1 MSRILLVSN
10 SHHDR
15 PTEYLTSWFEKIVDV
30 AKNQPDIKI
39 IELKKEQANRKDVVE
54 MIERENPQL
63 IIFNGH
69 GGYESI
75 GGFNREILIKCDDNE
90 QVLSGKI
97 VHALAC
103 RCAKVLGN
111 KCITVGTHCFIGYKE
126 DFHLWT
132 KSKDSKDEQLNDKTA
147 GFFLDPAYEAI
158 IAIVEGNKTG
168 EAFTRSQNMYIAKLS
183 ESIANGESET
193 ILASIFHNMQNQ
205 VCLGDQTACF

>member
-15 PTEYLTSWFEKIVDV
+15 PTEYLTSWFEKIVEV
-30 AKNQPDIKI
+30 AKNQPDVKI
-39 IELKKEQANRKDVVE
+39 VELRKEQANKQEVVD
-54 MIERENPQL
+54 MIEKENPQL
-63 IIFNGH
+63 VIFNGH
-69 GGYESI
+69 GGYDSI

-90 QVLSGKI
+90 KVLSGKI

-111 KCITVGTHCFIGYKE
+111 KCITLGTHCFIGYKE

-132 KSKDSKDEQLNDKTA
+132 NNDSSDNKLSDKTA
-147 GFFLDPAYEAI
+147 GLFLDPAYEAI

-168 EAFTRSQNMYIAKLS
+168 EAFLRSQNMYRSKLS
-183 ESIANGESET
+183 EAIANGQSET
-193 ILASIFHNMQNQ
+193 ILASIFHNMQHQ
-205 VCLGDQTACF
+205 VCLGDQTVCF

>member
-15 PTEYLTSWFEKIVDV
+15 PTEYLTSWFDKVIEI
-30 AKNQPDIKI
+30 AKNQPDVKI
-39 IELKKEQANRKDVVE
+39 VELRKEQANKQELVN
-54 MIERENPQL
+54 MIEKENPQL
-63 IIFNGH
+63 VIFNGH
-69 GGYESI
+69 GGYDSI

-90 QVLSGKI
+90 KVLSGKI

-111 KCITVGTHCFIGYKE
+111 KCITLGTHCFIGYQE

-132 KSKDSKDEQLNDKTA
+132 TSKDSKEDQLADRTA
-147 GFFLDPAYEAI
+147 SFFLDPAYEAI
-158 IAIVEGNKTG
+158 IAIVEGQKTG
-168 EAFTRSQNMYIAKLS
+168 EAFIRSQNMYRQKLT
-183 ESIANGESET
+183 ESIAMGQSET